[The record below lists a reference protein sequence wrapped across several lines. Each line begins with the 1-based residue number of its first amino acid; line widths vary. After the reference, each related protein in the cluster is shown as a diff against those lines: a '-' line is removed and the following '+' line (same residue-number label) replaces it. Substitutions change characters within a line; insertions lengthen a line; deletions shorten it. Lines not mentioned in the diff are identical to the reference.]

1 MWNQLE
7 DQGLAYLAVMLE
19 DDGGKK
25 PSEEACARWASDLDL
40 THAVVADE
48 EQQGYDFI
56 VSGFPTFVVID
67 REMVIIEDDLWPFDP
82 SFVEDEL

>member
-19 DDGGKK
+19 DENSRK
-25 PSEEACARWASDLDL
+25 PSVEACARWAEELSL

-48 EQQGYDFI
+48 EQANYDYI

-67 REMVIIEDDLWPFDP
+67 RDMVIVEDDLWPFDP
-82 SFVEDEL
+82 SYVEDML